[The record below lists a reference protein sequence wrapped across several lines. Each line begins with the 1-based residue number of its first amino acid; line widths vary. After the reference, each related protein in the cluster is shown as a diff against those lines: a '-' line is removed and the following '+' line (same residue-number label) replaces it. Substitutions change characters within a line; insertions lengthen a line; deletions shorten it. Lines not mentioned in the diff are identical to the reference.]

1 MVRRPAYTAPMAHPR
16 VEQLRFA
23 RAEWQRGLTGL
34 TEEDAVRRLMPM
46 NSISWMAAHMAWHER
61 LIWLQRGQG
70 LSGEPT
76 LDLVATGHA
85 ATTPPPLP
93 PPDNP
98 PTPPPLAETQATWRR
113 VVEAADRYLD
123 GLTTTDLETPPA

>member
-34 TEEDAVRRLMPM
+34 SEEDAVRRLLPM

-61 LIWLQRGQG
+61 LIWLQRAQG
-70 LSGEPT
+70 LSVEPT
-76 LDLVATGHA
+76 LDLDTRC
-85 ATTPPPLP
+85 T
-93 PPDNP
+93 
-98 PTPPPLAETQATWRR
+98 
-113 VVEAADRYLD
+113 
-123 GLTTTDLETPPA
+123 LERPGQLR